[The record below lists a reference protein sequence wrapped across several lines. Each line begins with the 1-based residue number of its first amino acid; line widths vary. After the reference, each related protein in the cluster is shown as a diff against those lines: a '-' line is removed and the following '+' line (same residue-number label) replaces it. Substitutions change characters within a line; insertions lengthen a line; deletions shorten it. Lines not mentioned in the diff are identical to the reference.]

1 MPPPPNQYENSPTA
15 PSPQPH
21 SISQRIYQKPHPVLV
36 CIVTAPGML
45 SDCLPQVLG
54 SIPLLQCLLSTGQS
68 ILKRALQWLSCLI
81 LVKNQMLMRWKMW
94 NQHKFQ
100 PNYELYI
107 YKVHISIILYSEWY
121 MYIEKFD
128 NKN

>member
-1 MPPPPNQYENSPTA
+1 MIELLNSC
-15 PSPQPH
+15 
-21 SISQRIYQKPHPVLV
+21 KE
-36 CIVTAPGML
+36 
-45 SDCLPQVLG
+45 SDVDEM
-54 SIPLLQCLLSTGQS
+54 
-68 ILKRALQWLSCLI
+68 
-81 LVKNQMLMRWKMW
+81 KNV